1 MLEKN
6 YFGKCHPVVQMLY
19 WAVILL
25 TTVFV
30 LHPVFLG
37 VSFLGAFL
45 FCVKQKGLKKTVWV
59 YGCKLLPFLL
69 LIACINP
76 AFNHYG
82 VTELFRLKTGPV
94 TLEAVLYGLILAS
107 VLYIAMLWFSS
118 FHEIMTTDRF
128 VYLFGRLSPD
138 ISLVLSM
145 AMRFVPRFTRQLK
158 KIRIGQQC
166 IGRDMEGQN
175 LFQKVRMSVREIS
188 MLLTWGL
195 ESGIDTADSMRARG
209 YGTAKRTAYSIFTWT
224 KKDKRILALLLLCY
238 GIVLW
243 GVYQGYAYAI
253 YDPMIQI
260 AGVPVTIK
268 SLLCYCAWTVCCLI
282 PVGADW
288 I

>member
-1 MLEKN
+1 MSEKN
-6 YFGKCHPVVQMLY
+6 CFGKCHPVVQMIY
-19 WAVILL
+19 WLVILL
-25 TTVFV
+25 TTVF
-30 LHPVFLG
+30 LMHPVFLG

-45 FCVKQKGLKKTVWV
+45 LRIRQKGIKKVLWVYVCKTV
-59 YGCKLLPFLL
+59 PFFL

-94 TLEAVLYGLILAS
+94 TLEAIVYGLVLAF
-107 VLYIAMLWFSS
+107 VLYISVLWFSS

-128 VYLFGRLSPD
+128 VYLFGKLSPD

-145 AMRFVPRFTRQLK
+145 AMRFVPRFTKQLK
-158 KIRIGQQC
+158 KIRMGQQC
-166 IGRDMEGQN
+166 IGRDMEGQSI
-175 LFQKVRMSVREIS
+175 LKKVCMGIREIS

-209 YGTAKRTAYSIFTWT
+209 YGTVKRTAYSVFSWT
-224 KKDKRILALLLLCY
+224 KQDKKILLILFICY
-238 GIVLW
+238 GIVLL
-243 GVYQGYAYAI
+243 GISQGYAYAL
-253 YDPMIQI
+253 YDPIIQI
-260 AGVPVTIK
+260 AGVPLTAK
-268 SLLCYCAWTVCCLI
+268 SLLCYLAWAVCCLL